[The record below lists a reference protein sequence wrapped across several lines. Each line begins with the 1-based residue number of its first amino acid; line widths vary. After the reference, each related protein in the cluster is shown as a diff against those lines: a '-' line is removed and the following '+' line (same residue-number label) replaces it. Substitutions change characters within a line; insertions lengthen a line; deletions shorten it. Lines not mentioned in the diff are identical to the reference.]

1 MNAKPSPL
9 DLEFAALLP
18 APEPGPDIVFGLS
31 LEQMTALLT
40 VLGAA
45 PYGQVAEL
53 IDTIRLQAEGQWN
66 RATQTQALAAAPAA
80 SDAAN

>member
-1 MNAKPSPL
+1 MNVLSP
-9 DLEFAALLP
+9 EFAALLP
-18 APEPGPDIVFGLS
+18 APEPGPDCIVFGLS
-31 LEQMTALLT
+31 LEQTTALLT

-45 PYGQVAEL
+45 PYAQVAEL